1 MEQKVLDVDRYVPSD
16 YLKRKLLS
24 GEIET
29 LTLHERVADPGD
41 TFEVQGATFEITAVE
56 VRDAADLDVPD
67 EDGNAVVHFFE
78 RVA

>member
-1 MEQKVLDVDRYVPSD
+1 MPQTQLDVDRYVPSE
-16 YLKRKLLS
+16 YLKRQLLS
-24 GEIET
+24 GDIET

-41 TFEVQGATFEITAVE
+41 TFEVRGATFEITAVE